1 MPRDNHPRERQARA
15 LERKRPQRPS
25 FDRILIVTEGA
36 KTEPL
41 YFEEIR
47 KQRRI
52 SSAHIEVLHSSL
64 GTEPRQ
70 VVESAH
76 RRFSETKQFDC
87 VFAVFD
93 RDDHRTYAEALEKA
107 CALDK
112 KLRNDERQLV
122 RFFAVPTVPCF
133 ELWLLLHYQDQ
144 FASLHRSDALRLLR
158 KYIPGYVKG
167 ATGIYVLTELMTQ
180 SANTRAEH
188 LRKNFTPHKGLDPY
202 TDVDVLVARLRAI
215 RP

>member
-107 CALDK
+107 CA
-112 KLRNDERQLV
+112 QLLFDTACV
-122 RFFAVPTVPCF
+122 LAALISLSGWYLLGPT
-133 ELWLLLHYQDQ
+133 
-144 FASLHRSDALRLLR
+144 SRR
-158 KYIPGYVKG
+158 
-167 ATGIYVLTELMTQ
+167 
-180 SANTRAEH
+180 
-188 LRKNFTPHKGLDPY
+188 
-202 TDVDVLVARLRAI
+202 
-215 RP
+215 